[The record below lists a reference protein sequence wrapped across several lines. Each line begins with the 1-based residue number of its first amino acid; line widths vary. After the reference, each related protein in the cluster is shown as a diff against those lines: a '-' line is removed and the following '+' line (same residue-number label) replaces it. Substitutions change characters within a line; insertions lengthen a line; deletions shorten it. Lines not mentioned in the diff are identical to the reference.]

1 MDSAARTQAAL
12 TAEGALI
19 ELTAFAPIS
28 RGEPSYNEDA
38 METTLATFEKDVIA
52 ASTLAPVLVD
62 FWAPWCGPCKTLGP
76 MLEKLEAEYA
86 GKWRLVKVNV
96 DENQELAAH
105 FQVRSIPHVMAF
117 ADGQPVDQFVGV
129 LPEGQLRAF
138 LDRLVPQGADAARA
152 EAQEALAEGRRDD
165 AYDALKAALAYD
177 PGFDDAR
184 LDLIELLLEDS
195 HIEEARN
202 EVDLLSPKTTQGIDA
217 RFNAIKTRLDA
228 LDAAADLPPTDAL
241 EVRVAAEPG
250 DLEARFDLA
259 SALIARRNYAGAL
272 EHLLEI
278 VKRDRTFRDDIGRKT
293 MLSVFDLAAH
303 QPELVSQWR
312 RKLSASLF

>member
-1 MDSAARTQAAL
+1 MD
-12 TAEGALI
+12 
-19 ELTAFAPIS
+19 
-28 RGEPSYNEDA
+28 
-38 METTLATFEKDVIA
+38 TTLATFERDVIT

-76 MLEKLEAEYA
+76 MLEKLEAEAA
-86 GKWRLVKVNV
+86 GKWKLVKVNV

-129 LPEGQLRAF
+129 LPESQLREF
-138 LDRLVPQGADAARA
+138 IERLVPQGAEAARL
-152 EAQEALAEGRRDD
+152 EAQAALAEGRRED
-165 AYDALKAALAYD
+165 AYNALQAALAYD
-177 PGFDDAR
+177 PGFDEAR
-184 LDLIELLLEDS
+184 MDRIEMLLEDQR
-195 HIEEARN
+195 IDEARN

-228 LDAAADLPPTDAL
+228 VDAAADLPPTDAL
-241 EVRVAAEPG
+241 EAKVAAHPD

-259 SALIARRNYAGAL
+259 SALIARRKYEGAL
-272 EHLLEI
+272 EHLLAI
-278 VKRDRTFRDDIGRKT
+278 VQRDRTFREDIGRKT
-293 MLSVFDLAAH
+293 MHSVFDLAAH

-312 RKLSASLF
+312 RKLSALLF

>member
-1 MDSAARTQAAL
+1 MD
-12 TAEGALI
+12 
-19 ELTAFAPIS
+19 
-28 RGEPSYNEDA
+28 
-38 METTLATFEKDVIA
+38 TTLATFEQDVIA

-76 MLEKLEAEYA
+76 MLEKLEAEAA
-86 GKWRLVKVNV
+86 GKWKLVKVNV
-96 DENQELAAH
+96 DENQELAGH

-129 LPEGQLRAF
+129 LPEGQLREF
-138 LDRLVPQGADAARA
+138 IERLVPQGADAARID
-152 EAQEALAEGRRDD
+152 AQAARAEGRRDD
-165 AYDALKAALAYD
+165 AYNALQAALAYD
-177 PGFDDAR
+177 PGFDEAR
-184 LDLIELLLEDS
+184 MDLIEMLLED
-195 HIEEARN
+195 HRIDEARN
-202 EVDLLSPKTTQGIDA
+202 EIDLLSPKTTQGIDA

-228 LDAAADLPPTDAL
+228 VDAAADLPPTDAL
-241 EVRVAAEPG
+241 EAKVAANPD

-259 SALIARRNYAGAL
+259 SALIARRKYEGAL
-272 EHLLEI
+272 EHLLAI

-312 RKLSASLF
+312 RKLSALLF